1 MVFDYC
7 SNSNVQLVASSN
19 DAFLMDVVDIAKWQ
33 ILQRNGSSVTT
44 LNQSRNYDMFR
55 SFRMTGLGGLFVVAL
70 FDAVEEAVFAPGAD
84 VALGGGLGDAEP
96 AGELEEGLGGEGGR
110 EG

>member
-1 MVFDYC
+1 
-7 SNSNVQLVASSN
+7 
-19 DAFLMDVVDIAKWQ
+19 
-33 ILQRNGSSVTT
+33 
-44 LNQSRNYDMFR
+44 
-55 SFRMTGLGGLFVVAL
+55 MTGLGGLFVVAL

-96 AGELEEGLGGEGGR
+96 AGELEDGLGGEGGR

>member
-1 MVFDYC
+1 MSINIFMC
-7 SNSNVQLVASSN
+7 GL
-19 DAFLMDVVDIAKWQ
+19 
-33 ILQRNGSSVTT
+33 
-44 LNQSRNYDMFR
+44 FR
-55 SFRMTGLGGLFVVAL
+55 FFTSFRITGLGGLFVVVL